1 MSKLN
6 NLKHIYYER
15 YSIDNIRYDNYNL
28 KNPNVKDKEYVL
40 DNNSNAVKNEKLA
53 YIQVVYNNNPILYIT
68 TPKMFCPFGL
78 NKKGFIMNLQFTN
91 YKTDPEMNGFF
102 EFVKNIEFQQ
112 MAHIGLDEKNSDLY
126 MSQIQYSKNDV
137 YDPSLVV
144 KLPFKYNK
152 FEVDIYSDNFTLSV
166 LNIQKFMNMTCD
178 IYIDKIWKFN
188 DRYYCKWKVRN
199 IFVH

>member
-1 MSKLN
+1 MSKLS

-15 YSIDNIRYDNYNL
+15 YSIDSIRYDNYNL
-28 KNPNVKDKEYVL
+28 KNPNVKEKEYVL
-40 DNNSNAVKNEKLA
+40 DNNDDAVENEKLA
-53 YIQVVYNNNPILYIT
+53 YIQVIYNNNPILYVT
-68 TPKMFCPFGL
+68 TPKMFCPFEL
-78 NKKGFIMNLQFTN
+78 NKKGFTMNLQFTN
-91 YKTDPEMNGFF
+91 YQTDSEMNGFF
-102 EFVKNIEFQQ
+102 EFIKNIEFQQ
-112 MAHIGLDEKNSDLY
+112 MAHIGLDESNSDLY

-166 LNIQKFMNMTCD
+166 FNIQKFMNMTCD

-188 DRYYCKWKVRN
+188 DRFYCKWKVRN

>member
-1 MSKLN
+1 MSKLS

-15 YSIDNIRYDNYNL
+15 YSIDSIRYENYNL

-40 DNNSNAVKNEKLA
+40 DNNDAVKNEKLA
-53 YIQVVYNNNPILYIT
+53 YIQVIYNNNPILYVT

-91 YKTDPEMNGFF
+91 YQTDPEMNGFF
-102 EFVKNIEFQQ
+102 EFIKNIEFQQ
-112 MAHIGLDEKNSDLY
+112 MAHIGLDETNSESY

-166 LNIQKFMNMTCD
+166 FNIQKFMNMTCD

-188 DRYYCKWKVRN
+188 DRFYCKWKVRN
-199 IFVH
+199 IYVH

>member
-1 MSKLN
+1 MSKIK

-15 YSIDNIRYDNYNL
+15 YSIDNIRYENYNL

-40 DNNSNAVKNEKLA
+40 DNSDAVKNEKLA
-53 YIQVVYNNNPILYIT
+53 YIQVIYNNNPILYVT
-68 TPKMFCPFGL
+68 TPKMFCPFDL
-78 NKKGFIMNLQFTN
+78 NKKGFTMNLQFTN

-102 EFVKNIEFQQ
+102 EFIKNIEFQQ
-112 MAHIGLDEKNSDLY
+112 MAHIGLDETNSELY

-137 YDPSLVV
+137 YDPTLVV

-166 LNIQKFMNMTCD
+166 FNIQKFMNMTCD

-188 DRYYCKWKVRN
+188 DKYICKWKLQRLQLR
-199 IFVH
+199 

>member
-1 MSKLN
+1 MSKIK

-15 YSIDNIRYDNYNL
+15 YSIDNIRYENYNL
-28 KNPNVKDKEYVL
+28 KNPNVKKKEYVL
-40 DNNSNAVKNEKLA
+40 DDSDAVKNEKLA
-53 YIQVVYNNNPILYIT
+53 YIQVVYNNNPILYVT
-68 TPKMFCPFGL
+68 TPKMFCPFDL
-78 NKKGFIMNLQFTN
+78 NKKGFTMNLQFTN

-112 MAHIGLDEKNSDLY
+112 MAHIGLDENNSDLY

-137 YDPSLVV
+137 YDPTLIL

-152 FEVDIYSDNFTLSV
+152 FEVDIYSDDFPLSV
-166 LNIQKFMNMTCD
+166 FNIRKYMNMTCD

-188 DRYYCKWKVRN
+188 DRFYCKWKVRN
-199 IFVH
+199 IYVH

>member
-1 MSKLN
+1 MSKIK

-15 YSIDNIRYDNYNL
+15 YSIDNIRYENYNL
-28 KNPNVKDKEYVL
+28 KNPNVKEKEYVL
-40 DNNSNAVKNEKLA
+40 DDSDAVKNEKLA
-53 YIQVVYNNNPILYIT
+53 YIQVVYNNNPILYVT
-68 TPKMFCPFGL
+68 TPKMFCPFDL
-78 NKKGFIMNLQFTN
+78 NKKGFTMNLQFTN

-112 MAHIGLDEKNSDLY
+112 MAHIGLDETNSDLY

-137 YDPSLVV
+137 YDPSLIV

-152 FEVDIYSDNFTLSV
+152 FEVDIYNDDFPLSV
-166 LNIQKFMNMTCD
+166 FNIRKYMNMTCD

-188 DRYYCKWKVRN
+188 DRFYCKWKVRN
-199 IFVH
+199 IYVH

>member
-15 YSIDNIRYDNYNL
+15 YSIDNIRYENYNL
-28 KNPNVKDKEYVL
+28 KNPNVKEKEYVL
-40 DNNSNAVKNEKLA
+40 DNNDDAVENEKLA
-53 YIQVVYNNNPILYIT
+53 YIQVIYNNNPILYVT

-78 NKKGFIMNLQFTN
+78 NKKGFTMNLQFTN
-91 YKTDPEMNGFF
+91 YQTDSEMNGFF
-102 EFVKNIEFQQ
+102 EFIKNIEFQQ
-112 MAHIGLDEKNSDLY
+112 MAHIGLDETNSDLY

-137 YDPSLVV
+137 YDPSLIV

-166 LNIQKFMNMTCD
+166 FNIQKFMNMTCD
-178 IYIDKIWKFN
+178 IY
-188 DRYYCKWKVRN
+188 R
-199 IFVH
+199 

>member
-1 MSKLN
+1 MSKIK

-15 YSIDNIRYDNYNL
+15 YSIDNIRYENYNL
-28 KNPNVKDKEYVL
+28 KNPNVKEKEYVL
-40 DNNSNAVKNEKLA
+40 DDSDAVKNEKLA
-53 YIQVVYNNNPILYIT
+53 YIQVVYNNNPILYVT
-68 TPKMFCPFGL
+68 TPKMFCPFDL
-78 NKKGFIMNLQFTN
+78 NKKGFTMNLQFTN

-112 MAHIGLDEKNSDLY
+112 MAHIGLDETNSDLY

-137 YDPSLVV
+137 YDPTLIL

-152 FEVDIYSDNFTLSV
+152 FEVDIYSDDFPLSV
-166 LNIQKFMNMTCD
+166 FNIRKYMNMTCD

-188 DRYYCKWKVRN
+188 DRFYCKWKVRN